1 MKMLSS
7 LDPDVQAPIVR
18 DQHEVGMGSS
28 GCHRQHPPPTQ
39 VAKWSS
45 APSHHPR
52 DTVPIALAGFWG
64 FPCCHLPFLFQWPQ
78 IALHLTCS
86 QNMQTWSLYQ
96 KQLITTNCIFQEKVT
111 VTLILLNPRA
121 MVSQTV
127 SVGNDCR
134 DKDQSLGIWREMP
147 WLTPGSVD
155 KKWSNFSKMVY
166 CFIFPFIYGHSSS
179 SMSLPS
185 PNTVSLFSP
194 L

>member
-1 MKMLSS
+1 M
-7 LDPDVQAPIVR
+7 PR
-18 DQHEVGMGSS
+18 
-28 GCHRQHPPPTQ
+28 PPFLEINTRLEWGLLGVTDNTPAPTQ

-78 IALHLTCS
+78 TALHLTCS
-86 QNMQTWSLYQ
+86 QNTQTWSLYQ

-127 SVGNDCR
+127 PVGNDCR
-134 DKDQSLGIWREMP
+134 DKDQSLGIWREML
-147 WLTPGSVD
+147 WLTPANVD
-155 KKWSNFSKMVY
+155 KKWPNFSNMVY

-185 PNTVSLFSP
+185 PNTVSLFS
-194 L
+194 LL